1 MEKIKRKGKVAA
13 AGVMKMRRE
22 KAELGFYIRGNLE
35 NYNYAPNLS
44 C

>member
-13 AGVMKMRRE
+13 AGVVKMRE
-22 KAELGFYIRGNLE
+22 KAEVGFYIRGNLR
-35 NYNYAPNLS
+35 NYNYDPNLS